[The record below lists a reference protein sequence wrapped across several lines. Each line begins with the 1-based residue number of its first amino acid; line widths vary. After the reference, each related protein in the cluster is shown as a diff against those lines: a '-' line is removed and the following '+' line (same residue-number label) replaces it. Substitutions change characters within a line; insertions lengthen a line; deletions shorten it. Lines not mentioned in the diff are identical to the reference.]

1 MESSSS
7 ALEELTLESV
17 KAEIYSRNNPTLTP
31 VDIELHAEV
40 VFRILELKKKH
51 NAVILGHNYMEPLV
65 FGLSE
70 QGEQGDSLALSMS
83 AAQAE
88 SDFIIFNGVRFMAE
102 TAKVLNPSK
111 RVLIADKSAGCSLAD
126 DFGAE
131 DVRILKEK
139 YPGVPV
145 MIYINSYADAKAEC
159 DVCCTSA
166 NAEQIAIDMP
176 GDELIFVPD
185 LFFAQN
191 LERVLD
197 GKKKIL
203 YPGKQNN
210 AKGAVCEV
218 HEKFSKE
225 DIIAIRE
232 SFGISEENP
241 NAMMY
246 VHWECKPEVLQ
257 EADYYG
263 STTQIRND
271 IARRVEGGNLE
282 KAFIASECELTSN
295 LMEEFPSVE
304 FATACSVRCNHMAKI
319 SLNKIKPIL
328 EAIDSGADL
337 SQWEVVLS
345 DSTIKKASKPIEKM
359 LSLSS

>member
-17 KAEIYSRNNPTLTP
+17 KAEIYSRNNPTLTT

-166 NAEQIAIDMP
+166 NAEQIAMDMP

-203 YPGKQNN
+203 YPSKQNN

-232 SFGISEENP
+232 SFGISKENP

>member
-1 MESSSS
+1 
-7 ALEELTLESV
+7 
-17 KAEIYSRNNPTLTP
+17 
-31 VDIELHAEV
+31 
-40 VFRILELKKKH
+40 
-51 NAVILGHNYMEPLV
+51 
-65 FGLSE
+65 
-70 QGEQGDSLALSMS
+70 
-83 AAQAE
+83 
-88 SDFIIFNGVRFMAE
+88 
-102 TAKVLNPSK
+102 
-111 RVLIADKSAGCSLAD
+111 
-126 DFGAE
+126 
-131 DVRILKEK
+131 
-139 YPGVPV
+139 

-166 NAEQIAIDMP
+166 NAEKIAMEMP

-191 LERVLD
+191 LEKVLE

-203 YPGKQNN
+203 DPGKEND

-232 SFGISEENP
+232 SFDISKDNSDT
-241 NAMMY
+241 MMY

-271 IARRVEGGNLE
+271 IAKRVEQGNLE

-319 SLNKIKPIL
+319 SLNKIRPIL
-328 EAIDSGADL
+328 EAIDSGSDL
-337 SQWEVVLS
+337 SKWEVMLS
-345 DSTIKKASKPIEKM
+345 ERTIERASEPIKKM
-359 LSLSS
+359 LSFSS

>member
-7 ALEELTLESV
+7 ALKELTLESV

-40 VFRILELKKKH
+40 VYRILELKKKH

-70 QGEQGDSLALSMS
+70 QSEQGDSLALSMS
-83 AAQAE
+83 AAQAD
-88 SDFIIFNGVRFMAE
+88 SDFIIFNGVKFMAE

-139 YPGVPV
+139 YPEVPV

-166 NAEQIAIDMP
+166 NAEKIAMEMP
-176 GDELIFVPD
+176 GDKLIFVPD

-191 LERVLD
+191 LESVLE
-197 GKKKIL
+197 GKKEIL

-232 SFGISEENP
+232 SFGISKDAS

-271 IARRVEGGNLE
+271 IARRVEGGRLE

-319 SLNKIKPIL
+319 SLTKIKPIL

-337 SQWEVVLS
+337 SKWEVVLS
-345 DSTIKKASKPIEKM
+345 ESTIEKASKPIERM

>member
-1 MESSSS
+1 MESSS
-7 ALEELTLESV
+7 AGMEELTLESV
-17 KAEIYSRNNPTLTP
+17 KAEIYSRNNPNLTP
-31 VDIELHAEV
+31 VDIELHAETV
-40 VFRILELKKKH
+40 YRILELKKKH
-51 NAVILGHNYMEPLV
+51 NAVLLGHNYMEPLV
-65 FGLSE
+65 FGLSD

-83 AAQAE
+83 AVQTD

-102 TAKVLNPSK
+102 TAKILNPNK
-111 RVLIADKSAGCSLAD
+111 KVLIADKTAGCSLAD

-166 NAEQIAIDMP
+166 NAEKIAMAMP
-176 GDELIFVPD
+176 GNELIFVPD

-191 LERVLD
+191 LENVLE
-197 GKKKIL
+197 GQKKIL
-203 YPGKQNN
+203 YPGKENS

-218 HEKFSKE
+218 HEKFTLE

-232 SFGISEENP
+232 SFGIGKDHP
-241 NAMMY
+241 KRMMY

-263 STTQIRND
+263 STAQIRND
-271 IARRVEGGNLE
+271 IAKRVEGGNLE

-337 SQWEVVLS
+337 SKWEVVLS
-345 DSTIKKASKPIEKM
+345 ESTIQRASKPIQKM